1 MRLFIVGLIFSQLL
15 FCQTLKE
22 VKSAAK
28 QGSQGIP
35 VLTQAL
41 QSTDLSIRIEAVRQL
56 TSVGGKDSITPLIQA
71 TRDADAEVQIRAT
84 DGLVN
89 FYLPG
94 YVKTGI
100 GSTLRRVGSSIK
112 GKFSENEQ
120 IIDAFVLVR
129 PDVIT
134 ALGQLARGGAGM
146 DSRANACRALGILRG
161 QPAVPDLLDAL
172 KSKDND
178 VMFESLIA
186 LQKIRDPQ
194 AGPRIVYLLR
204 DLDDRVQ
211 AAALETAGLLRAKE
225 ALPTLRS
232 IVASPRNAKAERAA
246 LASIA
251 FMPEEVDRS
260 LLSRYLGA
268 KEDKLRSIAAE
279 GLGRVANP
287 SDQPNLQKFWQDETK
302 MAPRLAAAFALV
314 MEGSLQMGEANPLQ
328 YLINTLN
335 SATYRNVAQAY
346 LEEAA
351 RKPEVR
357 NALYAPLEQGTR
369 DEKIQLS
376 RVLAA
381 SGDTASVPYLDK
393 MSRDNDKDVAA
404 EGLRALRSLKA
415 RLGV

>member
-1 MRLFIVGLIFSQLL
+1 MRFVVAGILFAQILFS
-15 FCQTLKE
+15 QTLKD
-22 VKSAAK
+22 VKNAAR

-35 VLTQAL
+35 VLTSAL
-41 QSTDLSIRIEAVRQL
+41 QSQDLAVRVEAVRQL
-56 TSVGGKDSITPLIQA
+56 TLLGGKDSIAPLIQA
-71 TRDADAEVQIRAT
+71 TRDSDAEVQIRAT

-112 GKFSENEQ
+112 GKFTENEQ
-120 IIDAFVLVR
+120 IIDSFVMVR

-146 DSRANACRALGILRG
+146 DSRANACRAVGILRG
-161 QPAVPDLLDAL
+161 QAAVPDVIDAL

-178 VMFESLIA
+178 VMFEALIA

-194 AGPRIVYLLR
+194 AGPKVVYLLR

-211 AAALETAGLLRAKE
+211 AAALETAGLLRAKD
-225 ALPTLRS
+225 ALPTLRG
-232 IVASPRNAKAERAA
+232 IVQSPRNAKSERAA

-268 KEDKLRSIAAE
+268 KEEKLRAIAAE
-279 GLGRVANP
+279 GLGRVANRGDEP
-287 SDQPNLQKFWQDETK
+287 ALEKFWQEETK

-314 MEGSLQMGEANPLQ
+314 MEGKLQMGEANPLQ
-328 YLINTLN
+328 YLVNTLN
-335 SATYRNVAQAY
+335 SATFRNIAQAY

-351 RKPEVR
+351 RKQEVR
-357 NALYAPLEQGTR
+357 AALYMPLEQGTR

-376 RVLAA
+376 KVLAA
-381 SGDTASVPYLDK
+381 SGDAASVPYLDK